1 MLKIEK
7 KVHSNSSAENLYGLV
22 SDVESY
28 SEFIPWC
35 EKSIIERRVHDY
47 FFAKLNMKYLLFSGS
62 FVSKVTLYDYERR
75 INALGVKGSFR
86 YLEAN
91 WVFDEYD
98 DGTLVSVNLELDLN
112 NIILEKAIDSASGV
126 LIKETISSFEKRLLS
141 TSWAC

>member
-1 MLKIEK
+1 LIKIEK
-7 KVHSNSSAENLYGLV
+7 KVYSNSPAENLYGLV

-62 FVSKVTLYDYERR
+62 FVSKVILYDYERK

-98 DGTLVSVNLELDLN
+98 EGTLVSVNLELDLN
-112 NIILEKAIDSASGV
+112 NNILEKAIDTASEI

-141 TSWAC
+141 TS

>member
-7 KVHSNSSAENLYGLV
+7 KVHSNSSAESLYDLV

-126 LIKETISSFEKRLLS
+126 LIKETISSFEKRLLA
-141 TSWAC
+141 TS

>member
-1 MLKIEK
+1 LLKIEK

-28 SEFIPWC
+28 AQFIPWC

-62 FVSKVTLYDYERR
+62 FVSKVTLYDYEKR

-112 NIILEKAIDSASGV
+112 NIILEKAIDNASGI
-126 LIKETISSFEKRLLS
+126 LIKETILSFEKRLLS
-141 TSWAC
+141 IS

>member
-7 KVHSNSSAENLYGLV
+7 KVHSNSSAENLYSLV

-112 NIILEKAIDSASGV
+112 NIILEKAIDSASGI
-126 LIKETISSFEKRLLS
+126 LIKETISSF
-141 TSWAC
+141 

>member
-35 EKSIIERRVHDY
+35 EKSIIERRIHDY

-75 INALGVKGSFR
+75 INALGVKGSFQ

-112 NIILEKAIDSASGV
+112 NIILEKAINSASGV

-141 TSWAC
+141 TS

>member
-1 MLKIEK
+1 LLKIEK

-22 SDVESY
+22 SNVESY

-47 FFAKLNMKYLLFSGS
+47 FFAKLNMRYLLFSGS

-112 NIILEKAIDSASGV
+112 NIILEKAIDSASEI

-141 TSWAC
+141 TS

>member
-62 FVSKVTLYDYERR
+62 FVSKVTLYDYEKR

-98 DGTLVSVNLELDLN
+98 NGTLVSVNLELDLN
-112 NIILEKAIDSASGV
+112 NIILEKAIDSASEI
-126 LIKETISSFEKRLLS
+126 LIKETISSNMIKKKFYDIKF
-141 TSWAC
+141 

>member
-1 MLKIEK
+1 MIKIEK
-7 KVHSNSSAENLYGLV
+7 KVYSSSAAENLYGLV

-28 SEFIPWC
+28 SKFIPWC

-62 FVSKVTLYDYERR
+62 FISKVTLYDYERK

-112 NIILEKAIDSASGV
+112 NKILEKAIESASGV
-126 LIKETISSFEKRLLS
+126 LIKEAISSFENRLLS
-141 TSWAC
+141 IS

>member
-47 FFAKLNMKYLLFSGS
+47 FFDKLNMKYLLFSGS

-112 NIILEKAIDSASGV
+112 NIILEKAIDSASGI

-141 TSWAC
+141 TS

>member
-112 NIILEKAIDSASGV
+112 NIILEKAIDSASGI
-126 LIKETISSFEKRLLS
+126 LIKETISSF
-141 TSWAC
+141 

>member
-98 DGTLVSVNLELDLN
+98 NGTLVSVNLELDLN
-112 NIILEKAIDSASGV
+112 NIILEKAIDGASGI

-141 TSWAC
+141 TS

>member
-1 MLKIEK
+1 MIKIEK
-7 KVHSNSSAENLYGLV
+7 KVYSNSSAENLYGLV

-62 FVSKVTLYDYERR
+62 FVSKVTLYDYEKR

-112 NIILEKAIDSASGV
+112 NIILEKAIDSASGI

-141 TSWAC
+141 TSQAC

>member
-141 TSWAC
+141 TSWAR

>member
-1 MLKIEK
+1 MIKIEK
-7 KVHSNSSAENLYGLV
+7 KVHSSSSAENLYGLV

-35 EKSIIERRVHDY
+35 EKSIIERRVREY

-62 FVSKVTLYDYERR
+62 FVSKVTLYDYEKK

-86 YLEAN
+86 YLEAS

-112 NIILEKAIDSASGV
+112 NKILEKAIESASGV
-126 LIKETISSFEKRLLS
+126 LIKETISSFEKRLIS
-141 TSWAC
+141 IS

>member
-1 MLKIEK
+1 MIKIEK
-7 KVHSNSSAENLYGLV
+7 KVYSNSSAENLYGLV

-62 FVSKVTLYDYERR
+62 FVSKVTLYDYERK

-98 DGTLVSVNLELDLN
+98 DGTLVSINLELDLN
-112 NIILEKAIDSASGV
+112 NTILEKAIDSASEI

-141 TSWAC
+141 TS

>member
-1 MLKIEK
+1 LIKIEK
-7 KVHSNSSAENLYGLV
+7 KVYSSSAAENLYGLV

-28 SEFIPWC
+28 SKFIPWC

-62 FVSKVTLYDYERR
+62 FISKVTLYDYERK

-112 NIILEKAIDSASGV
+112 NSILEKAIDSASEI
-126 LIKETISSFEKRLLS
+126 LIKETITSFEKKLLS
-141 TSWAC
+141 TS

>member
-141 TSWAC
+141 TS

>member
-35 EKSIIERRVHDY
+35 EKSIIERRIHDY

-141 TSWAC
+141 TY

>member
-35 EKSIIERRVHDY
+35 EKSIIERRIHDY

-112 NIILEKAIDSASGV
+112 NIILEKAIDSASGI
-126 LIKETISSFEKRLLS
+126 LINETISSFEKRLLS
-141 TSWAC
+141 TS

>member
-62 FVSKVTLYDYERR
+62 FVSKVTLYDYERK

-86 YLEAN
+86 YLEVN

-98 DGTLVSVNLELDLN
+98 DGTLVSVNLELDLD
-112 NIILEKAIDSASGV
+112 NIILEKAIDSASEI

-141 TSWAC
+141 TS

>member
-1 MLKIEK
+1 MIKIEQ

-22 SDVESY
+22 SEVESY

-35 EKSIIERRVHDY
+35 EKSIIERRNQDY
-47 FFAKLNMKYLLFSGS
+47 FFAKLHMKYLLFSGS
-62 FVSKVTLYDYERR
+62 FVSKVTLYDYEKK

-98 DGTLVSVNLELDLN
+98 DGTLVSATLELDLKN
-112 NIILEKAIDSASGV
+112 NILEKAIESASGV
-126 LIKETISSFEKRLLS
+126 LIKETISSFEKRLS
-141 TSWAC
+141 SNS

>member
-7 KVHSNSSAENLYGLV
+7 KVHSNSSAENLYSLV

-35 EKSIIERRVHDY
+35 EKSIIERRIHDY

-112 NIILEKAIDSASGV
+112 NIVLEKAIDSASGI

-141 TSWAC
+141 TS

>member
-47 FFAKLNMKYLLFSGS
+47 FFAKLNMKYILFSGS
-62 FVSKVTLYDYERR
+62 FVSKVTLYDYVRR

-141 TSWAC
+141 TS

>member
-7 KVHSNSSAENLYGLV
+7 KVHSNSSAESLYGLV

-112 NIILEKAIDSASGV
+112 NIILEKAIDSASGI

-141 TSWAC
+141 TS

>member
-22 SDVESY
+22 SDVETY

-112 NIILEKAIDSASGV
+112 NIILEKAIDSASGI

-141 TSWAC
+141 TS

>member
-7 KVHSNSSAENLYGLV
+7 KVHSNSSAENLYSLV

-35 EKSIIERRVHDY
+35 EKSIIERRIHDY

-141 TSWAC
+141 TS

>member
-62 FVSKVTLYDYERR
+62 FVSKVTLYDYERK

-98 DGTLVSVNLELDLN
+98 DGTLVSINLELDLN
-112 NIILEKAIDSASGV
+112 NTILEKAIDSASEI

-141 TSWAC
+141 TS

>member
-1 MLKIEK
+1 LLKIEK

-35 EKSIIERRVHDY
+35 EKSIIERRIHDY

-141 TSWAC
+141 TS

>member
-7 KVHSNSSAENLYGLV
+7 KVHSNSSAESLYDLV

-47 FFAKLNMKYLLFSGS
+47 FFAKLNMKYLIFSGS

-141 TSWAC
+141 IS

>member
-22 SDVESY
+22 SNVESY

-112 NIILEKAIDSASGV
+112 NIILEKAIDSASGI

-141 TSWAC
+141 TS

>member
-1 MLKIEK
+1 MIKIEK

-22 SDVESY
+22 SEVESY

-112 NIILEKAIDSASGV
+112 NIILEKAIDSASGI

-141 TSWAC
+141 TS

>member
-62 FVSKVTLYDYERR
+62 FVSKVTLYDYEKR

-98 DGTLVSVNLELDLN
+98 TGTLVSVNLELDLN
-112 NIILEKAIDSASGV
+112 NIILEKAIDSASGI

-141 TSWAC
+141 TS

>member
-1 MLKIEK
+1 MIKIEK
-7 KVHSNSSAENLYGLV
+7 KVYSNSSAENLYGLV

-62 FVSKVTLYDYERR
+62 FVSKVILYDYERK

-98 DGTLVSVNLELDLN
+98 NGTLVSVNLELDLN
-112 NIILEKAIDSASGV
+112 NIILEKAIDSASEI
-126 LIKETISSFEKRLLS
+126 LIKETILSFEKRLLS
-141 TSWAC
+141 IS

>member
-22 SDVESY
+22 SNVESY

-47 FFAKLNMKYLLFSGS
+47 FFAKLNMRYLLFSGS
-62 FVSKVTLYDYERR
+62 FVSKVTLYDYEKK

-112 NIILEKAIDSASGV
+112 NIILEKAIDSASEI

-141 TSWAC
+141 TS

>member
-1 MLKIEK
+1 LLKIEK

-62 FVSKVTLYDYERR
+62 FVSKVTLYDYEKR

-112 NIILEKAIDSASGV
+112 NIILEKAIDSASGI

-141 TSWAC
+141 TS

>member
-35 EKSIIERRVHDY
+35 EKSIIERRIHDY

-141 TSWAC
+141 NS

>member
-35 EKSIIERRVHDY
+35 EKSIIERRIHDY

-98 DGTLVSVNLELDLN
+98 NGTLVSVNLELDLN
-112 NIILEKAIDSASGV
+112 NIILEKAIDSASGI

-141 TSWAC
+141 TS

>member
-7 KVHSNSSAENLYGLV
+7 KIHSNSSAENLYGLV

-98 DGTLVSVNLELDLN
+98 EGTLVSVNLELDLN
-112 NIILEKAIDSASGV
+112 NNILEKAIDTASEI

-141 TSWAC
+141 TS

>member
-35 EKSIIERRVHDY
+35 EKSIIERRIHDY

-126 LIKETISSFEKRLLS
+126 LIKETISSFEKRLLA
-141 TSWAC
+141 TS

>member
-35 EKSIIERRVHDY
+35 EKSIIERRIHDY

-126 LIKETISSFEKRLLS
+126 LIKETISSFEKRLFS
-141 TSWAC
+141 TS